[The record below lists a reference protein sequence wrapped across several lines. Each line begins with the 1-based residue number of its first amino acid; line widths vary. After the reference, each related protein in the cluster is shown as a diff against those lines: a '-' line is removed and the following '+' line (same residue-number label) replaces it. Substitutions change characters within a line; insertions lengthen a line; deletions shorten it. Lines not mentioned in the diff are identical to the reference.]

1 MKKEIMNYET
11 LLKITHAVVMCRD
24 PEEVVLLIVE
34 SVKTALQAK
43 GCTLFLVN
51 RKTNALEV
59 AASYGLSDEYL
70 NKGPISSIRSIST
83 SLTEGPVAIYDV
95 ADDPRIQYPEKAK
108 NEGISSILSVPIIVR
123 ENPLGALRV
132 YSAEP
137 WEATLEDVNFVQ
149 AVALIAGMALEMSR
163 MYTGLKESIDIL
175 KAKRD
180 PKTLKSKKWTPYE
193 GVAVS
198 APRSFLRADPR
209 KKQDKH
215 IN

>member
-51 RKTNALEV
+51 RKINALEV
-59 AASYGLSDEYL
+59 AASYGLRDEYL

-95 ADDPRIQYPEKAK
+95 ADDPRIQYPEEAK
-108 NEGISSILSVPIIVR
+108 NEGISSILSVPIVVR

-137 WEATLEDVNFVQ
+137 WEVTLEDVNFVQ

-175 KAKRD
+175 KEKRD

-193 GVAVS
+193 GIAVS
-198 APRSFLRADPR
+198 TPKSFLRTGSR
-209 KKQDKH
+209 KKYDAH
-215 IN
+215 SH

>member
-43 GCTLFLVN
+43 GCTLFLFN

-70 NKGPISSIRSIST
+70 NKGPISSIRSISA
-83 SLTEGPVAIYDV
+83 SLTEGPVAICDV
-95 ADDPRIQYPEKAK
+95 ADDPRIQYPEEAK
-108 NEGISSILSVPIIVR
+108 KEGISSILSVPIVVR

-132 YSAEP
+132 YSAEA

-163 MYTGLKESIDIL
+163 MYKGLKESIDIL

-198 APRSFLRADPR
+198 TPRSFLRTDRGTKERQPL
-209 KKQDKH
+209 
-215 IN
+215 